1 MLRAVKVVNR
11 NEGIARGLGS
21 AGDPI
26 HKPVCIRPADSMK
39 RSENPDARFKE
50 VVQYV
55 VNSKFVKTE
64 LVAPGSLPSNMKV
77 ALRTRAS
84 QGKGNE
90 LGLVARLQ
98 STGLVKV
105 YVRMAKGGYKFFLEK
120 HIESELDSDGQV
132 KLAEALALLDLDTDQ
147 YFTGVGLGDI
157 ERDAL
162 LESELSPK
170 ETTAFLKK
178 FPGFDMFQMNSPP
191 LATHQRDNVLTD
203 DASSEAGA
211 AEEKLSSGDN
221 DNREKRSRL
230 GE

>member
-1 MLRAVKVVNR
+1 MSSAKFEVKFCAIERTHGTIEMLERCQFK
-11 NEGIARGLGS
+11 
-21 AGDPI
+21 
-26 HKPVCIRPADSMK
+26 IRK
-39 RSENPDARFKE
+39 
-50 VVQYV
+50 
-55 VNSKFVKTE
+55 KTE
-64 LVAPGSLPSNMKV
+64 LVILGSKPSNMKL

-90 LGLVARLQ
+90 LDLVARLQ

-105 YVRMAKGGYKFFLEK
+105 CVRMAKGGYKFFLEK

-132 KLAEALALLDLDTDQ
+132 KLVEALALFDLDTDQ

-162 LESELSPK
+162 LESKLSPK

-191 LATHQRDNVLTD
+191 LATQQRDNVLTD

-211 AEEKLSSGDN
+211 AEDSEDD